1 MSKFCYA
8 IWQIRAKV
16 PRKHWEQYFK
26 HNKCHGLNVHVFPNS
41 YVEILTPNKM
51 VLISGAFGVDEVIKV
66 EPPSKGLMPLFKKKK
81 FPMAQR

>member
-51 VLISGAFGVDEVIKV
+51 VLISGAFGVDEVIKGGA
-66 EPPSKGLMPLFKKKK
+66 PIKGINALI
-81 FPMAQR
+81 